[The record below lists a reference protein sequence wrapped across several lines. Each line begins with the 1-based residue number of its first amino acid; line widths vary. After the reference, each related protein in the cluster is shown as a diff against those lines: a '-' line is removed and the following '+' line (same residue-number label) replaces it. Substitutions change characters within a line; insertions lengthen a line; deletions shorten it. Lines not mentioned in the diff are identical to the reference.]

1 MKKIYIGLKDLDHS
15 VVDELIH
22 DNMMR
27 ELCHLS
33 VINNVND
40 NDNKDGEDD
49 DENDATVMTIE
60 ALKASGAPLLWIT
73 TDVRATV
80 SSDAKALEEMLRED
94 FRLSSVRTAVFRPD
108 MSAAEAELY
117 DAVLCASEEE
127 CDRLLALLPTKSVV
141 ALSLDRDRV
150 TTAPVSGID
159 WHVDE
164 EGPRRYEN
172 PAEHEKT
179 AAAVRRAVWTA
190 IDVVRNRLDWSE
202 EHANP
207 LPKLFVEK
215 KGKKDRDGGS
225 PKSFDPDKSGVA

>member
-33 VINNVND
+33 VINND
-40 NDNKDGEDD
+40 NDNKNGEDD
-49 DENDATVMTIE
+49 DKNDATVMTIE

-141 ALSLDRDRV
+141 ALSLDRDHV

-190 IDVVRNRLDWSE
+190 IDVVRNRQDWRE

-225 PKSFDPDKSGVA
+225 PKSFDPDKSGVE

>member
-33 VINNVND
+33 VINND

-49 DENDATVMTIE
+49 NKNDATVMTIE

-141 ALSLDRDRV
+141 ALSLDRDHV

-190 IDVVRNRLDWSE
+190 IDVVRNRQDWRE

-225 PKSFDPDKSGVA
+225 PKSFDPDKSGVE

>member
-33 VINNVND
+33 VINND

-49 DENDATVMTIE
+49 DENDATVTTIE

-73 TDVRATV
+73 TDVRAAV
-80 SSDAKALEEMLRED
+80 SSEAKALEEMLRED
-94 FRLSSVRTAVFRPD
+94 FRLSTVRTAVFRPD

-127 CDRLLALLPTKSVV
+127 RDRLLALLPTKSVV
-141 ALSLDRDRV
+141 AMSLERDRV

-164 EGPRRYEN
+164 EGPRRYEKT
-172 PAEHEKT
+172 AEHEKT

-225 PKSFDPDKSGVA
+225 PKSFDPDKSGVE

>member
-1 MKKIYIGLKDLDHS
+1 
-15 VVDELIH
+15 
-22 DNMMR
+22 
-27 ELCHLS
+27 
-33 VINNVND
+33 
-40 NDNKDGEDD
+40 
-49 DENDATVMTIE
+49 
-60 ALKASGAPLLWIT
+60 
-73 TDVRATV
+73 
-80 SSDAKALEEMLRED
+80 
-94 FRLSSVRTAVFRPD
+94 

-190 IDVVRNRLDWSE
+190 IDVVRNRQDWRE

-225 PKSFDPDKSGVA
+225 PKSFDPDKSGVE

>member
-33 VINNVND
+33 VINND
-40 NDNKDGEDD
+40 NDNKDGENDD
-49 DENDATVMTIE
+49 KNDATVMTIE

-141 ALSLDRDRV
+141 ALSLDRDHV

-190 IDVVRNRLDWSE
+190 IDVVRNRQDWRE

-225 PKSFDPDKSGVA
+225 PKSFDPDKSGVE

>member
-33 VINNVND
+33 VINND

-49 DENDATVMTIE
+49 NKNDATVMTIE

-80 SSDAKALEEMLRED
+80 SSDAKALEDMLRED

-141 ALSLDRDRV
+141 ALSLDRDHV

-190 IDVVRNRLDWSE
+190 IDVVRNRQDWRE

-225 PKSFDPDKSGVA
+225 PKSFDPDKSGVE

>member
-33 VINNVND
+33 VINND
-40 NDNKDGEDD
+40 NDNKDREDD
-49 DENDATVMTIE
+49 DKNDATVMTIE

-141 ALSLDRDRV
+141 ALSLDRDHV

-190 IDVVRNRLDWSE
+190 IDVVRNRQDWRE

-225 PKSFDPDKSGVA
+225 PKSFDPDKSGVE

>member
-33 VINNVND
+33 VINNY

-49 DENDATVMTIE
+49 DKNDATVMTIE

-73 TDVRATV
+73 TDVRAAV
-80 SSDAKALEEMLRED
+80 SSEAKALEEMLRED
-94 FRLSSVRTAVFRPD
+94 FRLSTVRTTVFRPD

-190 IDVVRNRLDWSE
+190 IDVVRNRQDWRE

-225 PKSFDPDKSGVA
+225 PKSFDPDKSGVE

>member
-1 MKKIYIGLKDLDHS
+1 MKKVYIGLRDLDHS

-33 VINNVND
+33 VINNDNVND
-40 NDNKDGEDD
+40 NDNKDDGEEDD
-49 DENDATVMTIE
+49 DNDATVTTIE

-73 TDVRATV
+73 TDVRAAV

-94 FRLSSVRTAVFRPD
+94 FRLSTVR
-108 MSAAEAELY
+108 
-117 DAVLCASEEE
+117 
-127 CDRLLALLPTKSVV
+127 
-141 ALSLDRDRV
+141 
-150 TTAPVSGID
+150 TAPVSGID

-202 EHANP
+202 EHVNP

-225 PKSFDPDKSGVA
+225 PKSFDPDKIGEE

>member
-33 VINNVND
+33 VINND

-49 DENDATVMTIE
+49 DKNDATVMTIE

-108 MSAAEAELY
+108 MSAPEAELY

-141 ALSLDRDRV
+141 ALSLDRDHV

-190 IDVVRNRLDWSE
+190 IDVVRNRQDWRE

-225 PKSFDPDKSGVA
+225 PKSFDPDKSGVE

>member
-33 VINNVND
+33 VINND
-40 NDNKDGEDD
+40 NDNKDGENDD
-49 DENDATVMTIE
+49 KNDATVMTIE

-141 ALSLDRDRV
+141 AMSLERDRV

-190 IDVVRNRLDWSE
+190 IDVVRNRQDWRD

-225 PKSFDPDKSGVA
+225 PKSFDPDKSGVE

>member
-1 MKKIYIGLKDLDHS
+1 MKKVYIGLKDLDHS

-33 VINNVND
+33 VLRDQDENREEEAD
-40 NDNKDGEDD
+40 NDD
-49 DENDATVMTIE
+49 NDATVTSIE

-73 TDVRATV
+73 TDVRAAV
-80 SSDAKALEEMLRED
+80 SSDAQALERMLCED
-94 FRLSSVRTAVFRPD
+94 FRLSTVRTASFRAD

-117 DAVLCASEEE
+117 DAVLCTSQEE
-127 CDRLLALLPTKSVV
+127 CDRLLALMPTKSVV
-141 ALSLDRDRV
+141 ALSLERDRV

-164 EGPRRYEN
+164 EGPHRHEN
-172 PAEHEKT
+172 AAEHEKT
-179 AAAVRRAVWTA
+179 AAAVRRAVYTA
-190 IDVVRNRLDWSE
+190 IDVVRNRLDWRE

-215 KGKKDRDGGS
+215 KGKKDRDGGT
-225 PKSFDPDKSGVA
+225 PKSFDPDKSGVE

>member
-1 MKKIYIGLKDLDHS
+1 MKKVYIGLKDLDHS

-80 SSDAKALEEMLRED
+80 SSDAKAIEEMLRED

-141 ALSLDRDRV
+141 ALSLNRDRV

-190 IDVVRNRLDWSE
+190 IDVVRNRLDWRE

-215 KGKKDRDGGS
+215 KGKKDKDGGA
-225 PKSFDPDKSGVA
+225 PKSNDPDKIGEE

>member
-33 VINNVND
+33 VINND

-49 DENDATVMTIE
+49 DKNDATVMTIE

-94 FRLSSVRTAVFRPD
+94 FRLSTVRTAVFRPD

-141 ALSLDRDRV
+141 ALSLDRDHV

-190 IDVVRNRLDWSE
+190 IDVVRNRQDWRE

-225 PKSFDPDKSGVA
+225 PKSFDPDKIGEE

>member
-1 MKKIYIGLKDLDHS
+1 MKKVYIGLKDLDHN
-15 VVDELIH
+15 VVSELIH

-33 VINNVND
+33 VISND
-40 NDNKDGEDD
+40 NDNENEDGDD
-49 DENDATVMTIE
+49 DNDAIVTTVE
-60 ALKASGAPLLWIT
+60 ALKASGAPILWIT
-73 TDVRATV
+73 TDVRAAVT
-80 SSDAKALEEMLRED
+80 SDARALEQMLRED
-94 FRLSSVRTAVFRPD
+94 FRLSTVRTAAFRPD

-127 CDRLLALLPTKSVV
+127 CDRLLALLPAKSVV
-141 ALSLDRDRV
+141 ALSLERDCV

-164 EGPRRYEN
+164 EGPHRYEN

-190 IDVVRNRLDWSE
+190 IDVVRNRLDWRE

-215 KGKKDRDGGS
+215 KGKKDKDGGA
-225 PKSFDPDKSGVA
+225 PKSNDPDKIGEE